1 MVAALL
7 LVGSLPPLKADNDGA
22 PAGKPVRGEKRIKE
36 AVESGKITKEEA
48 RERLEA
54 MRKAAG
60 ANRAKAAGGGMTIE
74 DYRRGEA
81 RIKAAVQAGQISRED
96 RLFCSYKIGCER
108 SLRSRSPP
116 RGRVFSSSFAR
127 KI

>member
-48 RERLEA
+48 YFKCNRPNVLKGILEE
-54 MRKAAG
+54 
-60 ANRAKAAGGGMTIE
+60 NN
-74 DYRRGEA
+74 
-81 RIKAAVQAGQISRED
+81 
-96 RLFCSYKIGCER
+96 
-108 SLRSRSPP
+108 
-116 RGRVFSSSFAR
+116 SSM
-127 KI
+127 ID